1 MTWRAQ
7 VSLDFYTAKLLSSKL
22 NMSSFYWNN
31 LQGYESLDVFDK
43 NLHGEDLFFIPVCS
57 LWLVITKDKGVTADG
72 VSVEVTKEEYFA

>member
-31 LQGYESLDVFDK
+31 LQGYESLDVFVK
-43 NLHGEDLFFIPVCS
+43 TYMGNIFSLFLSAGF
-57 LWLVITKDKGVTADG
+57 G
-72 VSVEVTKEEYFA
+72 